1 MATNVLVLAALAAV
15 AVSSICCSSSVI
27 FIRKARALNSDINVI
42 NEAIRQKEQELAL
55 LNADKPPNLEQLQQL
70 KPQNMTPRTGAFR
83 VPTWS
88 GCLVADKDRVYYT
101 ESEPAKCTT
110 DFVVQPQNPLS
121 VNLSTSNLPELV
133 TNAFIVKHGDR
144 YVARDR
150 KLVADQEQAVRLRH
164 DKATGTLE
172 VVPLVADSTKEKFG
186 SSFPCW
192 NIRSKKLE
200 EEKDRVK
207 NQKCAAWQV
216 P

>member
-1 MATNVLVLAALAAV
+1 MATNVLVLAALAAG
-15 AVSSICCSSSVI
+15 AISSMCCSSSII
-27 FIRKARALNSDINVI
+27 FIRKSRALSSDLNLI
-42 NEAIRQKEQELAL
+42 NEAIRQKEEELAL
-55 LNADKPPNLEQLQQL
+55 VNADKPPNLEQLKLL

-101 ESEPAKCTT
+101 ESEPTKCTT

-133 TNAFIVKHGDR
+133 TNAFIVKHGDK

-150 KLVADQEQAVRLRH
+150 TLVADQEKAVRLRH

-172 VVPLVADSTKEKFG
+172 VVPLVADSTKGTYEG
-186 SSFPCW
+186 SYACW

-200 EEKDRVK
+200 EEKDRAK
-207 NQKCAAWQV
+207 NQKCALWQV